1 MNRQS
6 QSENLRTIR
15 AFIAVPLTS
24 TIIEQ
29 LADVQRR
36 LKRGCP
42 EQAVRWVKPENVH
55 LTLFFLGDI
64 LPERQAPIE
73 AALSVVAR
81 HARPL
86 TFSVQGVG
94 AFPNLNRP
102 RVIWVGLQEPAGQLA
117 LLHRAVNEAMAN
129 VGFRP
134 EDRRFSPH
142 LTLGRIRR
150 RASREDA
157 QAVGE
162 AVRRAEVGHLGDAPV
177 EEMILFR
184 SVLKSSG
191 AEYTPLARFAIGN

>member
-1 MNRQS
+1 MAQP
-6 QSENLRTIR
+6 ETLRT
-15 AFIAVPLTS
+15 FIAIPLS
-24 TIIEQ
+24 SLVVAK
-29 LADVQRR
+29 LAEVQRALR
-36 LKRGCP
+36 RTCP
-42 EQAVRWVKPENVH
+42 EQAVSWVKPENIH

-64 LPERQAPIE
+64 LPERQAPVE
-73 AALSVVAR
+73 AALNVVAR
-81 HARPL
+81 NVRPF
-86 TFSVQGVG
+86 TFSVQDVG

-102 RVIWVGLQEPAGQLA
+102 RVIWVGLEEPGGQLA

-129 VGFRP
+129 AGFKL

-157 QAVGE
+157 QAVGDALRQTE
-162 AVRRAEVGHLGDAPV
+162 AGYLGDVNV
-177 EEMILFR
+177 EELIFFR

>member
-1 MNRQS
+1 MAQP
-6 QSENLRTIR
+6 ETLRV
-15 AFIAVPLTS
+15 FVAVPLTS
-24 TIIEQ
+24 AITQQ

-36 LKRGCP
+36 LRRDCP
-42 EQAVRWVKPENVH
+42 EQAVTWVKPENIH

-64 LPERQAPIE
+64 LPERQAPVE
-73 AALSVVAR
+73 AALRVVVR

-102 RVIWVGLQEPAGQLA
+102 RVIWVGLQEPTGQLA
-117 LLHRAVNEAMAN
+117 LLHSAVNEAMAN
-129 VGFRP
+129 VGFQP

-142 LTLGRIRR
+142 LTLGRIRQ

-157 QAVGE
+157 QTVGE

-177 EEMILFR
+177 EEMVLFR

-191 AEYTPLARFAIGN
+191 AEYTPLARYKIGN

>member
-1 MNRQS
+1 MAQP
-6 QSENLRTIR
+6 ETLR
-15 AFIAVPLTS
+15 AFIAVPLPPAITH
-24 TIIEQ
+24 Q

-36 LKRGCP
+36 LKRGSS
-42 EQAVRWVKPENVH
+42 EQAVSWVKPENIH

-81 HARPL
+81 HAHPF
-86 TFSVQGVG
+86 TFSVQGAG

-102 RVIWVGLQEPAGQLA
+102 RVIWVGIEEPTGQLA
-117 LLHRAVNEAMAN
+117 LLHRAVNEAIAN
-129 VGFRP
+129 VGFQP

-142 LTLGRIRR
+142 LTLGRIRQ

-191 AEYTPLARFAIGN
+191 AEYTPLARFAIEKR

>member
-1 MNRQS
+1 MAQP
-6 QSENLRTIR
+6 ETLRT
-15 AFIAVPLTS
+15 FIAIPLS
-24 TIIEQ
+24 PLVIAK
-29 LADVQRR
+29 LGDAQRALR
-36 LKRGCP
+36 RKCS
-42 EQAVRWVKPENVH
+42 EQAVSWVKPENIH

-64 LPERQAPIE
+64 LPERQSPVE

-81 HARPL
+81 NVRPF
-86 TFSVQGVG
+86 TFSVQGAG

-102 RVIWVGLQEPAGQLA
+102 RVIWVGLEEPTGQLA

-129 VGFRP
+129 VGFQP

-142 LTLGRIRR
+142 LTLGRVRQQ
-150 RASREDA
+150 ASREEA

-162 AVRRAEVGHLGDAPV
+162 ALRQVEVGHLGDVIV
-177 EEMILFR
+177 EELIFFR